1 MLKFAWGDFMKHT
14 RILLA
19 FLLICVAFSIIVF
32 SLFVGE
38 WFFAIDY
45 VGILNGT
52 EYALLHYSILLL
64 FCLFVFSMCV
74 LQLIL
79 ILRKTNFV
87 NYTRLT
93 YEQYKE
99 KRQEKQAE
107 KKQAKIEKLK
117 NQIEEIEKD

>member
-1 MLKFAWGDFMKHT
+1 MKHT
-14 RILLA
+14 KILLA

-64 FCLFVFSMCV
+64 FCIFIFSMCV

-79 ILRKTNFV
+79 ILRKTNFT
-87 NYTRLT
+87 NYTRLA
-93 YEQYKE
+93 YEEFKE
-99 KRQEKQAE
+99 KRIA
-107 KKQAKIEKLK
+107 KKENKRKAKIEKLQK
-117 NQIEEIEKD
+117 QLNEIEKDA